1 VSKNDVVGDHPR
13 QFGRNK
19 TVFNPW
25 HYLPVLDRK
34 PGALRNGAP
43 FKNWDLPVA
52 IKRVQNRLQRIYAD
66 WDRQVVG
73 ILNTVPICGLEAVDE
88 ACQQALR
95 LPVVSKE
102 VVLNILH
109 RNQDK
114 EPAAVIA
121 LPERLMLKN
130 EPVADC
136 QRYEML
142 MKRRPHVA
150 K

>member
-1 VSKNDVVGDHPR
+1 
-13 QFGRNK
+13 
-19 TVFNPW
+19 
-25 HYLPVLDRK
+25 
-34 PGALRNGAP
+34 
-43 FKNWDLPVA
+43 
-52 IKRVQNRLQRIYAD
+52 
-66 WDRQVVG
+66 
-73 ILNTVPICGLEAVDE
+73 
-88 ACQQALR
+88 LR